1 MGKSGYKARPHT
13 KAIEKFKE
21 QMKKYTNR
29 SWGVSNAYKVEK
41 LNHEKLVRETGQPHS
56 LPFTHVHMEALED
69 SEKQSEKPDEAGC
82 TTLGSV

>member
-41 LNHEKLVRETGQPHS
+41 LNQLIEPPLAEPHERWCERRGI
-56 LPFTHVHMEALED
+56 
-69 SEKQSEKPDEAGC
+69 G
-82 TTLGSV
+82 